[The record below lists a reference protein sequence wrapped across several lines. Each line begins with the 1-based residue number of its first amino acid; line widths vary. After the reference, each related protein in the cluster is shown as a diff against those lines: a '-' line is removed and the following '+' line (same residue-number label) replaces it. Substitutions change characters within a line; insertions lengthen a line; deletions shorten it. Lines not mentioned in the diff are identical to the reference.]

1 MGIDVHRGEAHED
14 VERQDD
20 EGEPAAVGA
29 SCEEQYDGG
38 DADMA
43 AGECRRGPFAGI
55 MGDVEQVVEEAIAPP
70 RCRHAFAVGE
80 EPVADVGEQAVCDV
94 VGAYCE
100 VVELRS
106 CDGEEYEYEVVGEEG
121 CEEDECRH
129 GQLVVATEEIVEQ
142 QKRHE
147 REIAD
152 VAEAHEFG
160 EPSPGDV
167 LGEEQRGVAGED
179 GLFARGEEVVEIG
192 EDAVEFVGVGIPPR
206 EEYHLND
213 DAQQQHEAGGAHV
226 VDDECGHRRL
236 DVIET
241 QCHHGLEIRVF
252 RQVEGNQDECEEGV
266 GEPHQFEGEGMVTEP
281 VEAVVARKEIFYS
294 HLFSLYH

>member
-1 MGIDVHRGEAHED
+1 M
-14 VERQDD
+14 
-20 EGEPAAVGA
+20 
-29 SCEEQYDGG
+29 
-38 DADMA
+38 
-43 AGECRRGPFAGI
+43 
-55 MGDVEQVVEEAIAPP
+55 
-70 RCRHAFAVGE
+70 GE
-80 EPVADVGEQAVCDV
+80 EPVADVGEYALCDV

-167 LGEEQRGVAGED
+167 LREEQRGLAGED
-179 GLFARGEEVVEIG
+179 GLFACGEEVVEIG
-192 EDAVEFVGVGIPPR
+192 EDAVKLVGVGVPPR
-206 EEYHLND
+206 ECRHLDD
-213 DAQQQHEAGGAHV
+213 DAYQQHEAVGAHE
-226 VDDECGHRRL
+226 VDDLCGQCRL
-236 DVIET
+236 DVKDA
-241 QCHHGLEIRVF
+241 QRHHGVVVLVVVDEHHDGGDDGIDDARPLEGKKMLTETVF
-252 RQVEGNQDECEEGV
+252 
-266 GEPHQFEGEGMVTEP
+266 
-281 VEAVVARKEIFYS
+281 ARKEIFYS